1 MNEFWYFQM
10 IRKLMEISHRSR
22 YRVVARA
29 LRRRL
34 NLRSIGV
41 EIIPYYWIQEGL
53 NDDALEKFEGSL
65 QGYSFEFFGPEEMKV
80 IGAIPGRERRPEK
93 QLISFLDEGNNVSA

>member
-1 MNEFWYFQM
+1 M
-10 IRKLMEISHRSR
+10 IRELMETSYSSR
-22 YRVVARA
+22 YRLVLRD

-34 NLRSIGV
+34 KSIGI